1 MERYSRQILFSG
13 IGEAGQRRLLESR
26 VTLVGCGAL
35 GCALAEML
43 ARAGVG
49 SIKLVDRDF
58 IEWSNLNRQ
67 VLFTEADAEARLPKA
82 IAAQNRLRAI
92 NSEIEVTGLVTDV
105 NVDTVEALVAEADLV
120 LDGTD
125 NFEVRYLV
133 NDACVKAGIP
143 WVYGAA
149 VGAYGMTMTVVPGE
163 TPCLRCIFE
172 EMPPVGTAATCDTAG
187 IILPIIQTVTAAQI
201 SEALKLLT
209 GQKEKLRGTL
219 LHIDLWDN
227 SYRNVKLS
235 AGSRNPE
242 CPCCGQRR
250 FEFLEAAHEALA
262 LSLCGRNSVQIRPAK
277 SVPLDFADLEARLVR
292 VGQVKANDYLL
303 VFRADDHELTL
314 FRDGRA
320 IVKGTSDTTA
330 ARGFYAKYVGA

>member
-26 VTLVGCGAL
+26 VTLIGCGAL

-49 SIKLVDRDF
+49 FIRLVDRDF

-67 VLFTEADAEARLPKA
+67 VLFTEADAEARMPKA

-105 NVDTVEALVAEADLV
+105 NVDTVESLVAGADLV

-125 NFEVRYLV
+125 NFETRYLV

-143 WVYGAA
+143 WIYGAA
-149 VGAYGMTMTVVPGE
+149 VGAYGMTMTIVPGE

-172 EMPPVGTAATCDTAG
+172 EMPPVGTAQTCDTAG
-187 IILPIIQTVTAAQI
+187 IILPIIQTVTAAQV

-250 FEFLEAAHEALA
+250 FEFLAAAHEALA

-277 SVPLDFADLEARLVR
+277 SVPLDFVELEARLVR
-292 VGQVKANDYLL
+292 VGTVRANEHLL
-303 VFRADDHELTL
+303 VFRTDDHEMTL

-320 IVKGTSDTTA
+320 IVKGTSDVQA
-330 ARGFYAKYVGA
+330 ARGFYAKYVGS